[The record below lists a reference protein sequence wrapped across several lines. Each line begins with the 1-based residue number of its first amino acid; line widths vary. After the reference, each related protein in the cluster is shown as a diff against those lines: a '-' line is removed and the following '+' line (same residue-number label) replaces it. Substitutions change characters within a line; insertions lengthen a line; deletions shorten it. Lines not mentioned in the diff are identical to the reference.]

1 MPLVLTHG
9 WPWTFW
15 DYHKVIRPLSDPAA
29 FGGDAADAFEV
40 VVPSLPGFGFSTPLA
55 ITGVDFTRTADL
67 WVGLMRDA
75 LGHERF
81 GAAGGDWGA
90 LISAQ
95 LGHAHADRLTGVHL
109 SLSLPLDLFHGP
121 RPGPEEYAPDEQH
134 LLRRTRET
142 RELRTSHSAVQG
154 ADPQTLAYALHDSPV
169 GLCAWILERRRNW
182 SDCGGDVERRFSKD
196 DLITTAMLYWVT
208 ESLVTSA
215 RFYWEAAHRPWAPV
229 HDRSPVVE
237 APTGVAMFPRELS
250 LMPRSF
256 LERYYDLRRITTMPA
271 GGHFAPMEEP
281 DLLVEDIRAFFRPL
295 RETG

>member
-109 SLSLPLDLFHGP
+109 SLSLPLDLFHGRAPARRSTP
-121 RPGPEEYAPDEQH
+121 RTSSTCCAARARRGRSAPATARCRAPTRRRSRTRCTTRRSASAPGSSSAGATGATATATWSGAS
-134 LLRRTRET
+134 RRT
-142 RELRTSHSAVQG
+142 TS
-154 ADPQTLAYALHDSPV
+154 SPRRCST
-169 GLCAWILERRRNW
+169 GSPRASSHLPASTGRRR
-182 SDCGGDVERRFSKD
+182 
-196 DLITTAMLYWVT
+196 TA
-208 ESLVTSA
+208 
-215 RFYWEAAHRPWAPV
+215 PWAPV